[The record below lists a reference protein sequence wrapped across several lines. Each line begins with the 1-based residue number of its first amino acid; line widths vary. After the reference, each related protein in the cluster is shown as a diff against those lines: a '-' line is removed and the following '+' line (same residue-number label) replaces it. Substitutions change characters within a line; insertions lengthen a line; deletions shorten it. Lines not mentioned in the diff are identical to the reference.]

1 MFYVVFITSC
11 PSFLCLSASC
21 LSYFF
26 DVVHY
31 AFKSK
36 IGNVL
41 NNTQK
46 LNGSNDRFGFN
57 AAFIRRKLFS
67 LLCVYECAH
76 KVRNVLDNACKIK
89 GRAG

>member
-11 PSFLCLSASC
+11 PSFVCLSASC
-21 LSYFF
+21 LSCSF

-31 AFKSK
+31 AFKNK

-41 NNTQK
+41 NNIQK
-46 LNGSNDRFGFN
+46 LNGSIDRFGFN
-57 AAFIRRKLFS
+57 ATFISRKLFS
-67 LLCVYECAH
+67 LFCAYECAH

-89 GRAG
+89 GRAR

>member
-11 PSFLCLSASC
+11 PSFVCLSASC
-21 LSYFF
+21 LSYSFV
-26 DVVHY
+26 VVHY

-41 NNTQK
+41 NNTQN

-67 LLCVYECAH
+67 LLCAYECSY
-76 KVRNVLDNACKIK
+76 KVRNVLDDACKIK
-89 GRAG
+89 GRAR

>member
-1 MFYVVFITSC
+1 MLFSSLPVHLLFAC
-11 PSFLCLSASC
+11 RHLACLI
-21 LSYFF
+21 FF

-36 IGNVL
+36 IGNVP

-46 LNGSNDRFGFN
+46 LNGSNDRFGFS

-67 LLCVYECAH
+67 LLCAYECSY
-76 KVRNVLDNACKIK
+76 KVRNVLDDACKIK
-89 GRAG
+89 GRAR

>member
-11 PSFLCLSASC
+11 LSFVCLSASC
-21 LSYFF
+21 LSCSF

-57 AAFIRRKLFS
+57 ATFISRKLFS
-67 LLCVYECAH
+67 LFCAYECVH
-76 KVRNVLDNACKIK
+76 KVRNVLDIACKTK
-89 GRAG
+89 GRAR

>member
-11 PSFLCLSASC
+11 PSFVCLSASC
-21 LSYFF
+21 LSYSFV
-26 DVVHY
+26 VVHY
-31 AFKSK
+31 AFKNK

-41 NNTQK
+41 NNTQN

-67 LLCVYECAH
+67 LLCAYECSY
-76 KVRNVLDNACKIK
+76 KVRNVLDDACKIK
-89 GRAG
+89 GRAR